1 MQQRRRNPKLRG
13 FMAKKGSKS
22 AISDPFSDA
31 VEHGDL
37 GAIREL
43 IKAGHK
49 PSAAAVEEAAEA
61 CNDGFAAAYQ
71 DEDGL
76 FRKKPSNKAA
86 AKAAARA
93 EKYFEI
99 VEALLKAGGTAP
111 ESELCSAARS
121 GNTKLALLLIKA
133 RADVSYAPPMG
144 TALRNAV
151 KSGSQEIVGALL
163 RAGADVHEEGFFG
176 TLLME
181 AISANHSA
189 IAEQLIKAGLDVNA
203 EPKFGAAALLRAVA
217 DRKVEFVKMLLAAGA
232 NVNQKGSVTCGD
244 FGKPEITEEGGFR
257 TTHIP
262 NPPVARDS
270 TPLIVAVRR
279 RFAEI
284 AKILIEAHA
293 DLEAKDRDGFTALVH
308 ALKSGDQKLV
318 KLLQD
323 AGAKRSEHAEGSAE
337 AAFMAAAKN
346 GDCKRLQSLISGGVD
361 VNTKRGTDEEAERT
375 ALIHAAENGHVEA
388 VQFLLKAGARVD
400 EKCGQ
405 GCDCAEG
412 ADESH
417 NRTAL
422 MHAAKAGHVEVI
434 HVLLEAKASITAK
447 DRDMGGGGRTPLHYA
462 AETGQAE
469 AIRVLVDG
477 GAKVD
482 AKDKS
487 NTTPLMTAAA
497 GGFALAVDALL
508 ELGADANNV
517 SKDGLTPLYFAA
529 SQGSAEV
536 VAALLKAGARPESAE
551 EGLSPLEAASSE
563 GHQDVVKLLLKA
575 GVPARGKGKKDKDAL
590 AHAALMGKT
599 TVVQTL
605 LEAGADPNEA
615 DEEKFTPLMAAVRRG
630 DLELIEILLKAGAD
644 VNARNEEG
652 ETPLD
657 LAFDTIKVAKDQA
670 KFLKMLGDLDEG
682 AKKAINEIKKMGSE
696 DEITAILTK
705 AGGKRGKELGPM
717 PYEQEEA
724 LESEVDLEP
733 EMPDF
738 SKAAKASEFK
748 KAVEELSRICGGKP
762 KPLSNEEGDA
772 LSGCV
777 TFKVPTNEAEK
788 ILQEHHESFL
798 ARGCY
803 FLRHER
809 GYTSG
814 KDELAA
820 LATRNWRD
828 VLKAFQ
834 TNGAN
839 CNIYTNDIIS
849 WLEKLEKDQPFML
862 TGAGF
867 DWCEGHFTKPIKNSR
882 KLAEEM
888 YEFCPDIVDQGTGE
902 VSRLANELKKTQKF
916 FFWWD

>member
-1 MQQRRRNPKLRG
+1 MS
-13 FMAKKGSKS
+13 KKSGKAASNV
-22 AISDPFSDA
+22 FQTA
-31 VEHGDL
+31 VEQGDL
-37 GAIREL
+37 NAIQQL
-43 IKAGHK
+43 IKAGQK
-49 PSAAAVEEAAEA
+49 PSAAPVAEAAEA
-61 CNDGFAAAYQ
+61 CNEAFAEAYL

-76 FRKKPSNKAA
+76 FRRKTL
-86 AKAAARA
+86 AKRAARA
-93 EKYFEI
+93 AATAEKYYEI
-99 VEALLKAGGTAP
+99 VEALLNAGGTAP
-111 ESELCSAARS
+111 ESELCSAARC
-121 GNTKLALLLIKA
+121 GNTKLALLLIKSG
-133 RADVSYAPPMG
+133 ADVSYRPAMG
-144 TALRNAV
+144 TPLRNAV
-151 KSGSQEIVGALL
+151 KSGSLEIVQALI
-163 RAGADVHEEGFFG
+163 RAGADIHEEGFSG
-176 TLLME
+176 TLLM
-181 AISANHSA
+181 AALGA
-189 IAEQLIKAGLDVNA
+189 DKPLIAEELIKAGVNVNA
-203 EPKFGAAALLRAVA
+203 EPKFGTTALLGAVTE
-217 DRKVEFVKMLLAAGA
+217 RKVDSVRMLLASGA
-232 NVNQKGSVTCGD
+232 NVNQKGSVVCGD
-244 FGKPEITEEGGFR
+244 FGEPEITEEGGFR

-279 RFAEI
+279 GFAEI

-293 DLEAKDRDGFTALVH
+293 DLEAKDRDGFTAIVH

-323 AGAKRSEHAEGSAE
+323 AGAKRSEHAEGSVE

-346 GDCKRLQSLISGGVD
+346 GDCQRLHSLISGGID
-361 VNTKRGTDEEAERT
+361 VNIKRGRGEEAERT
-375 ALIHAAENGHVEA
+375 ALIHAAGNGHVEA
-388 VQFLLKAGARVD
+388 VRLLLKAGARVD

-405 GCDCAEG
+405 GCDCTEG
-412 ADESH
+412 ADESQ

-422 MHAAKAGHVEVI
+422 MHAAEAGHVEVI

-469 AIRVLVDG
+469 AIRVLVNA

-497 GGFALAVDALL
+497 GGFARAVETLL
-508 ELGADANNV
+508 ELGADANHA

-529 SQGSAEV
+529 SQGSADV

-563 GHQDVVKLLLKA
+563 GHQDIVKLLLKA
-575 GVPARGKGKKDKDAL
+575 GVPARGKGKKDKEAL
-590 AHAALMGKT
+590 VNAALMGKT
-599 TVVQTL
+599 EVVRTL

-615 DEEKFTPLMAAVRRG
+615 DKEKFTPLMAAVRRG
-630 DLELIEILLKAGAD
+630 DLELVEILLKAGAD

-657 LAFDTIKVAKDQA
+657 LAFDNIKVNKDQA

-682 AKKAINEIKKMGSE
+682 AKKAIKEIKKMGCE
-696 DEITAILTK
+696 DEITAVLTK
-705 AGGKRGKELGPM
+705 AGGKRGKEFGPM

-724 LESEVDLEP
+724 SESEFDLEP
-733 EMPDF
+733 EVSDF
-738 SKAAKASEFK
+738 SEAAKAPEFK
-748 KAVEELSRICGGKP
+748 KAVEELSRICGSKP
-762 KPLSNEEGDA
+762 KPLSNEEGDS

-777 TFKVPTNEAEK
+777 VFKLPTKDAEK
-788 ILQEHHESFL
+788 VLEEHHESFL
-798 ARGCY
+798 SRGCY
-803 FLRHER
+803 LLRHER

-820 LATRNWRD
+820 LATRDWHE

-839 CNIYTNDIIS
+839 CDIYTNDIIL
-849 WLEKLEKDQPFML
+849 WLDKLEKDQPFLL

-867 DWCEGHFTKPIKNSR
+867 DWCEGRFTRPIKNSR

-888 YEFCPDIVDQGTGE
+888 CEFCPDIVNQGTGE